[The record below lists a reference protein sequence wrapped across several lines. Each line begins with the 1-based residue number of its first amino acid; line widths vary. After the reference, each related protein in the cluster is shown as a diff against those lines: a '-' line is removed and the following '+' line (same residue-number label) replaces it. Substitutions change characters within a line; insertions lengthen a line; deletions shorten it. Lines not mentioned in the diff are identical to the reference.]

1 MTADGIR
8 RQDADEPFDH
18 SSQDQPEDVTRVTSS
33 GLHIPS
39 ISVVICAY
47 TEARWNE
54 LTAAVRSVEEQTN
67 SARETIVVID
77 HNDLLL
83 ARARAA
89 FTDAVVIE
97 NAERQGLSGAR
108 NSGVA
113 IATGDVVAFLDD
125 DATAERDW
133 LAHLAAPYSDP
144 DVLGVGGEILPAWQV
159 GKPAFFPTEFYW
171 VVGCTYTGLPDE
183 RAEIRNMIGANMSV
197 RRDVLNETGGFS
209 DVIGRVGTRPV
220 GCEETELCIRAKRGR
235 PQGRFI
241 YEPAA
246 TVHHLVPK
254 ARSGWRYF
262 LNRCW
267 AEGLSKAV
275 VSRLAGAQD
284 GLSSERAHV
293 LRTLPRGVWHGLV
306 DARHGDRSGLARA
319 AAIVVGLAVTTG
331 GYVFGMVRGV
341 KDVGGSPSHA

>member
-1 MTADGIR
+1 MTANGIR

-18 SSQDQPEDVTRVTSS
+18 SPQDQPEGATHVASS
-33 GLHIPS
+33 GLYIPS

-47 TEARWNE
+47 TEARWDE
-54 LTAAVRSVEEQTN
+54 LTAAVQSVAHQTN
-67 SARETIVVID
+67 AARETIVVID
-77 HNDLLL
+77 HNDALL
-83 ARARAA
+83 ARAREA
-89 FTDAVVIE
+89 FTDAIVIA
-97 NAERQGLSGAR
+97 NGARQGLSGAR
-108 NSGVA
+108 NTGVA
-113 IATGDVVAFLDD
+113 VATGDVVAFLDD

-133 LAHLAAPYSDP
+133 LEHLAAPYRDP
-144 DVLGVGGEILPAWQV
+144 NVLGVGGEILPAWQV

-183 RAEIRNMIGANMSV
+183 QAEIRNMIGANMSV

-254 ARSGWRYF
+254 SRSGWHYF
-262 LNRCW
+262 VNRCW

-293 LRTLPRGVWHGLV
+293 LRTLPRGVWQGLV
-306 DARHGDRSGLARA
+306 DARHGDRSGLARS
-319 AAIVVGLAVTTG
+319 AAIVLGLAVTTG
-331 GYVFGMVRGV
+331 GYLFGMVRGV

>member
-113 IATGDVVAFLDD
+113 VATGDVVAFLDD

-159 GKPAFFPTEFYW
+159 GKLSLIHISEP
-171 VVGCTYTGLPDE
+171 
-183 RAEIRNMIGANMSV
+183 
-197 RRDVLNETGGFS
+197 
-209 DVIGRVGTRPV
+209 TRP
-220 GCEETELCIRAKRGR
+220 
-235 PQGRFI
+235 
-241 YEPAA
+241 Y
-246 TVHHLVPK
+246 
-254 ARSGWRYF
+254 
-262 LNRCW
+262 
-267 AEGLSKAV
+267 
-275 VSRLAGAQD
+275 
-284 GLSSERAHV
+284 
-293 LRTLPRGVWHGLV
+293 
-306 DARHGDRSGLARA
+306 
-319 AAIVVGLAVTTG
+319 
-331 GYVFGMVRGV
+331 
-341 KDVGGSPSHA
+341 